1 MINPSTL
8 KVPSLA
14 DSKPVS
20 FKFDAKGS
28 MLTLSN
34 GVTVRE
40 ALYNAV
46 FNQVMK
52 RHSYLK
58 QGVAYT
64 AKQICGISFWLG
76 EISPGDRNFAG
87 ICLHELV
94 KLRRV
99 PFIVAETAHE
109 YPKEYIAV
117 SR

>member
-1 MINPSTL
+1 MINPSTI

-20 FKFDAKGS
+20 IKFDAKGS
-28 MLTLSN
+28 MQTLSN
-34 GVTVRE
+34 GVPVRE

-46 FNQVMK
+46 FNQAVL
-52 RHSYLK
+52 RHRYLK

-64 AKQICGISFWLG
+64 AEEICGTSFWRREL
-76 EISPGDRNFAG
+76 SPGERKHAG
-87 ICLHELV
+87 ICMHELV

-109 YPKEYIAV
+109 YPKKYNRV
-117 SR
+117 